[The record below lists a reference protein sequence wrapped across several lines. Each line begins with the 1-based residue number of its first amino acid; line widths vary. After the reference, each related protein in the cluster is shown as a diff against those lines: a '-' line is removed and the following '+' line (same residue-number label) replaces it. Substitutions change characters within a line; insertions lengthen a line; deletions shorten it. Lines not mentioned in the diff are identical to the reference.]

1 MDKSWGAL
9 DLGGDQINKMRAEN
23 EAKAQEIA
31 SQFHKCFSSDAGKFV
46 LDRLTA
52 ITIDRPVLYANS
64 TQFSAGIREGQNQ
77 IVRQILEQIKLAN
90 GE

>member
-9 DLGGDQINKMRAEN
+9 DLEGDQLNQMRADN

-31 SQFHKCFSSDAGKFV
+31 SQFYQCFSSDAGKFV
-46 LDRLTA
+46 LNRLTS
-52 ITIDRPVLYANS
+52 ITVERPVLYVNS
-64 TQFSAGIREGQNQ
+64 TQFGAGIREGQNQ